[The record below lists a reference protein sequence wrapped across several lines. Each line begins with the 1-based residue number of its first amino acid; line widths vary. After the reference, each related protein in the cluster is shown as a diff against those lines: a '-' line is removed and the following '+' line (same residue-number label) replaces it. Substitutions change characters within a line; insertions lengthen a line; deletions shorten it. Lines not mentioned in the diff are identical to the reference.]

1 MQSHYAQS
9 LLRSV
14 PYQPNLLNTVM
25 FLVKSSQ
32 QVAVLV
38 VNYKGRP
45 WMQGYLENRAL
56 FLSAFLCGAGLFI
69 LASGIIPPLN
79 HFLELMV
86 LPDDL
91 RNRVLGM
98 LLASTVGIFILDR
111 IILAVF
117 APKVFYASTIK
128 PLLSTKPKDFIPLFK
143 TMLYVSG
150 GLFIVPIVLSSPLL
164 MIGAF
169 WAYRKYKA
177 MREQKEQEQLMK
189 IDAQRAKQDD
199 TSKSSNKSTLE

>member
-1 MQSHYAQS
+1 
-9 LLRSV
+9 
-14 PYQPNLLNTVM
+14 
-25 FLVKSSQ
+25 
-32 QVAVLV
+32 
-38 VNYKGRP
+38 
-45 WMQGYLENRAL
+45 
-56 FLSAFLCGAGLFI
+56 
-69 LASGIIPPLN
+69 
-79 HFLELMV
+79 
-86 LPDDL
+86 
-91 RNRVLGM
+91 
-98 LLASTVGIFILDR
+98 
-111 IILAVF
+111 
-117 APKVFYASTIK
+117 
-128 PLLSTKPKDFIPLFK
+128 KPKDFIPLFK

>member
-1 MQSHYAQS
+1 NRDEKLNKMMDESGFGDDIFS
-9 LLRSV
+9 MFKSV

-91 RNRVLGM
+91 RNRVLGF
-98 LLASTVGIFILDR
+98 LCIHNKAS
-111 IILAVF
+111 IIDEA
-117 APKVFYASTIK
+117 
-128 PLLSTKPKDFIPLFK
+128 
-143 TMLYVSG
+143 
-150 GLFIVPIVLSSPLL
+150 
-164 MIGAF
+164 
-169 WAYRKYKA
+169 
-177 MREQKEQEQLMK
+177 
-189 IDAQRAKQDD
+189 
-199 TSKSSNKSTLE
+199 